1 MSRDSWSKGRRVR
14 LPDQPQSLGGSP
26 YNVDSASSRHLLHG
40 ATMQVLRKGQQRVWD
55 EALPEEVRQL
65 GPELARVDEWL
76 RNEELFEPFR
86 KRFAC
91 KIGRPTVPVS
101 TFVRLMY
108 LKDRYGLGY
117 ETVVVEVRDSLQ
129 WRRFCEI
136 PLDGKVPHPTTLSK
150 LAKRYGD
157 DTVKE
162 LNEKLLDVA
171 RERKVLRGKKL
182 RVDTTTIES
191 DIHHPTDASLLAD
204 GVRVVTRTVKH
215 LQEAGAVVV
224 NRIRDRARSVKGR
237 ILQIVKVLR
246 KRTGQAIQ
254 EVRQVTRE
262 IVEITKQVVAQGS
275 QALQEAQASI
285 GRGGVMAALVVEG
298 LTKQLDQAIDLTQRV
313 IEQTLQV
320 EAGVRHIPDRIV
332 SIFDP
337 DARPISRGK
346 LKAPTE
352 FGYKVLLGESE
363 ERLITGYE
371 VYVGNPSDDSLLPP
385 AVRQHR
391 RSTGKSPQS
400 VATDRGFS
408 SQANEIALM
417 AEDVQQV
424 CLPRRGKLSER
435 RRAVERR
442 PWFRRLKRWRAGGEA
457 TISVLKRKYGLD
469 RSRFRGHRG
478 ARTWV
483 GYGVFTYNVR
493 RLTAIG

>member
-1 MSRDSWSKGRRVR
+1 
-14 LPDQPQSLGGSP
+14 
-26 YNVDSASSRHLLHG
+26 
-40 ATMQVLRKGQQRVWD
+40 MQVLRNGQQRVWD
-55 EALPEEVRQL
+55 EALPEELRQL
-65 GPELARVDEWL
+65 GPELAKVDRWL

-91 KIGRPTVPVS
+91 QIGRPTVPVS

-117 ETVVVEVRDSLQ
+117 ESLVVEVRDSIQ

-157 DTVKE
+157 ETVKE
-162 LNEKLLDVA
+162 LNDKLLDVA

-204 GVRVVTRTVKH
+204 GVRVITRTVKQ
-215 LQEAGAVVV
+215 LQEVGAVVV
-224 NRIRDRARSVKGR
+224 NRIRDRARSVKGG
-237 ILQIVKVLR
+237 ILQIAKVLR
-246 KRTGQAIQ
+246 KRTGQAIE

-262 IVEITKQVVAQGS
+262 IVEITEQVVAQGS
-275 QALQEAQASI
+275 QALQEAKASI
-285 GRGGVMAALVVEG
+285 GRGGAMAALMVEG
-298 LTKQLDQAIDLTQRV
+298 LAKQLDDAIGLTRRV

-320 EAGVRHIPDRIV
+320 EAGVRHIPNRLV
-332 SIFDP
+332 SLFDP

-371 VYVGNPSDDSLLPP
+371 VYVGNPSDEGLLLP
-385 AVRQHR
+385 AVQQHQR
-391 RSTGKSPQS
+391 ATGKSPQA

-408 SQANEIALM
+408 SQANEVALM
-417 AEDVQQV
+417 GEDVQQI
-424 CLPRRGKLSER
+424 CLPRRGKLSEK
-435 RRAVERR
+435 RRAAEQRS
-442 PWFRRLKRWRAGGEA
+442 WFRRLQRWRAGGEA
-457 TISVLKRKYGLD
+457 TISVLKRKYGLG
-469 RSRFRGHRG
+469 RTRFRGHPG

-493 RLTAIG
+493 RLAIIG